1 MESFLLPPEITSE
14 EQHENKNPQ
23 DVFKIVMTLTL
34 IEPSLDSPLT
44 FEPQRKEQFIY
55 QENCR
60 LEAECHNHDKSPD
73 EQISP
78 PQAIHLNSYITALI
92 N

>member
-1 MESFLLPPEITSE
+1 M
-14 EQHENKNPQ
+14 
-23 DVFKIVMTLTL
+23 FKIVATLTL
-34 IEPSLDSPLT
+34 IEPSWDAPLT

-60 LEAECHNHDKSPD
+60 LEAECHNKSPD
-73 EQISP
+73 EEISP
-78 PQAIHLNSYITALI
+78 PQAIHLNSCITALI